1 MKDISV
7 QNILKAISN
16 SHSLDIFLSI
26 AKDGATSESLNENRG
41 LTNKQY
47 YSRIKKLKDIG
58 VIQIRKGHFS
68 LTSLGAI
75 VHHSQLVLEAGVNNY
90 WKLKAIDSIQ
100 GSEQIGEEERLK
112 LVKTILNDNMI
123 ENILVKHVPND
134 RLFDTAHIR
143 KSY

>member
-1 MKDISV
+1 MNGSESISV

-75 VHHSQLVLEAGVNNY
+75 GNIIHNSF
-90 WKLKAIDSIQ
+90 WKL
-100 GSEQIGEEERLK
+100 E
-112 LVKTILNDNMI
+112 
-123 ENILVKHVPND
+123 
-134 RLFDTAHIR
+134 
-143 KSY
+143 